1 MALELENISRTTILR
16 TSRDIGDPTLS
27 NHSITNLNKCYVYLL
42 ACLSDIMIKGCED
55 CVIVT
60 GVCKNLLSVENCSN
74 CKIIAISKAIRIEES
89 NDTTF
94 YLCVNTR
101 PVLTVG
107 NNRLIF
113 APYNTFYSQ
122 IDAHIQTALIKTGLK
137 ENLWNSPMDYT
148 RARAASLSIARR
160 DRLQSRTSAE
170 EKDKSYSVMKPV
182 DFTPFVVPFQF
193 PGNTKANP
201 VELPHEFFAAL
212 EKKSKDVNDLRASM
226 TNLPNTTK
234 EHVRKAVENKF
245 QEWLRESGNIQQVND
260 LVNFKL
266 P

>member
-1 MALELENISRTTILR
+1 MALELENITRTTILR
-16 TSRDIGDPTLS
+16 TTRDIGDPTLS

-113 APYNTFYSQ
+113 APYNTYYSQ
-122 IDAHIQTALIKTGLK
+122 VDVHIQTALIKTGLK

-160 DRLQSRTSAE
+160 NPSRTSTE
-170 EKDKSYSVMKPV
+170 EKERSYSVMKPA
-182 DFTPFVVPFQF
+182 DFTPFVVPFHL
-193 PGNTKANP
+193 PGNTKENP
-201 VELPHEFFAAL
+201 VELPPEFTGAV
-212 EKKSKDVNDLRASM
+212 EKKSKDVLDLRASLK
-226 TNLPNTTK
+226 NLPNSTK
-234 EHVRKAVENKF
+234 EHVRKAVEMKF
-245 QEWLRESGNIQQVND
+245 QEWLIESGNIQQVND

-266 P
+266 QQ